1 MCDVDFVRIDIPGLP
16 PTVNARKV
24 LVRGVPMNRK
34 SVARFQRTAGQC
46 GLAAM
51 ARAGHRPVF
60 TAPVVAVV
68 DFVVG
73 AHRRRDVDGSL
84 KDVLDGLQGTVY
96 RNDRQIVQLQSRRQR
111 APKVGPLWQETTI
124 VYVADAGT
132 DADAAMAALLR
143 ATSVDAHTAEAS
155 L

>member
-96 RNDRQIVQLQSRRQR
+96 RNDRQIVQLQSRQVPAARLSAR
-111 APKVGPLWQETTI
+111 LWRESTV
-124 VYVADAGT
+124 VYVADAGS
-132 DADAAMAALLR
+132 DAGAALAALVR
-143 ATSVDAHTAEAS
+143 ATAAPIPSEGIQ
-155 L
+155 